1 MSESCVAI
9 KPEDGSGDVWDTRLT
24 EVKLYRR
31 YGIKVTGKLHDCEIP
46 KQHCVR
52 HERLSQTFHILT

>member
-52 HERLSQTFHILT
+52 HE